1 MARVKFSVQHFVAC
15 LNAGWD
21 GMPGPKTSRTLERV
35 GYLYIVAPNTEFP
48 CQEFEFWLYARF
60 YRVGELNG
68 TTGKLSIKVYWHDA
82 PEGLRYLDERD
93 LGSVRFS
100 DRQPVVN
107 TAWPLQGFLFP
118 GQGLYEFQLTLE
130 RNRPW
135 GNEDRLIRQEFIRI
149 EKKHEAIKPTL

>member
-60 YRVGELNG
+60 FRQGSING
-68 TTGKLSIKVYWHDA
+68 TRTFWLDVVWHDA
-82 PEGLRYLDERD
+82 PEGLRHVGWKV
-93 LGSVRFS
+93 LGTIRFS
-100 DRQPVVN
+100 DRHPVANAAWPVRPVV
-107 TAWPLQGFLFP
+107 FP
-118 GQGLYEFQLTLE
+118 GPGMYEFRLMVEL
-130 RNRPW
+130 NRPW
-135 GNEDRLIRQEFIRI
+135 GSEDRLVRSEYIRLER
-149 EKKHEAIKPTL
+149 KP